1 MKFRE
6 ITINENKILMGKN
19 QEQNEELVKKYL
31 RKDNII
37 MHTVASGS
45 PFCVAT
51 EKPTLK
57 EKKEIANICASYS
70 QDWRD
75 NKKDIKVHWFT
86 GKQVYKEKGMKTG
99 TFGVKK
105 AKVIIAKK
113 GEIEKC
119 R

>member
-19 QEQNEELVKKYL
+19 QEQNEELVKKYIG
-31 RKDNII
+31 KDNVI
-37 MHTVASGS
+37 MHTVAPGS
-45 PFCVAT
+45 PFCIAT
-51 EKPTLK
+51 EKPNLK
-57 EKKEIANICASYS
+57 EKKQIANICAAYS

-75 NKKDIKVHWFT
+75 NKKDVKVHWFT
-86 GKQVYKEKGMKTG
+86 GKQVYKEKDMNTG

-113 GEIEKC
+113 EDIKEC

>member
-6 ITINENKILMGKN
+6 ITINKTKILLGKN

-31 RKDNII
+31 GKENII

-45 PFCVAT
+45 PFCVIT
-51 EKPTLK
+51 EKPTPK
-57 EKKEIANICASYS
+57 EKREIANICASYS

-86 GKQVYKEKGMKTG
+86 GKQIYKEKGMKTG